1 MSYTD
6 AMLRAGTYLGV
17 PKPPFTPGYELVGVV
32 EELGPD
38 CSRLRVGERIGSL
51 TVWGADAERVC
62 VLEANAVEVPED
74 LDPAEVLSLVF
85 TYMTAYQLLHRTA
98 KVKRGESV
106 LVHGAAGRVGT
117 ALLELGGVAG
127 LRMYGTC
134 SASDCAAVE
143 RLGGV
148 AIDYRNEDFL
158 TRVRELTERGVDV
171 VLDGLGGALSLRSFR
186 ALRPGGRLIVFGHS
200 STISHGH
207 RSWRGWI
214 EWYAATAAV
223 ALWGLLSPRRRVSA
237 YRIQKLREGH
247 QVLPVGCRR
256 PLLVGGGPRDPEW
269 FREDFRALLE
279 LLRRGQDP
287 PGRRRAHAALGC
299 ATRARDARELGG
311 ERKAC
316 ACSIGRP
323 LATDD
328 LRSAAILSRHLRGT
342 ENLAS
347 NSSGRLLRRAA
358 MSFGGDSVA
367 TSPEIDE
374 IRNVR
379 SAR

>member
-1 MSYTD
+1 MSSTTQPQMKRVVVDHFGGPEVLKVVEDDRPRPGTGEVRVRVLAAGVSYTD

-62 VLEANAVEVPED
+62 VLEKNAVEVPED

-85 TYMTAYQLLHRTA
+85 TYMTAYQLLHRAA

-134 SASDCAAVE
+134 SASDCPAVE

-158 TRVRELTERGVDV
+158 TRVRELPERGVDV

-186 ALRPGGRLIVFGHS
+186 ALRPGGRLIVYGHS
-200 STISHGH
+200 STISDGH

-247 QVLPVGCRR
+247 QVLPVGSRR
-256 PLLVGGGPRDPEW
+256 PLLVGGGPREPEW
-269 FREDFRALLE
+269 FREDFRALLD
-279 LLRRGQDP
+279 LLRRGEIHPVVAERMPLSDA
-287 PGRRRAHAALGC
+287 RRAHEML
-299 ATRARDARELGG
+299 E
-311 ERKAC
+311 
-316 ACSIGRP
+316 S
-323 LATDD
+323 
-328 LRSAAILSRHLRGT
+328 SAAKGKLVL
-342 ENLAS
+342 
-347 NSSGRLLRRAA
+347 
-358 MSFGGDSVA
+358 V
-367 TSPEIDE
+367 P
-374 IRNVR
+374 
-379 SAR
+379 